1 MPEWMLPGLALVV
14 ALAAVALC
22 LWQRRELRALR
33 VCLEERLD
41 AVAQRQELAQQSISG
56 LTAGALG
63 MDRRLRRVEATE
75 KWLSDRQETIENQQ
89 AAEQPYS
96 QAIRLVQQGASARRL
111 VEELA
116 LSESEAELLV
126 RLHGLHDSA
135 A

>member
-1 MPEWMLPGLALVV
+1 MPEWVLPGLALAV
-14 ALAAVALC
+14 ALAALALS
-22 LWQRRELRALR
+22 LWQWRELRALR
-33 VCLEERLD
+33 ACLQERLD
-41 AVAQRQELAQQSISG
+41 AVARRQELAQQSISG

-111 VEELA
+111 VEELS

-126 RLHGLHDSA
+126 RLHGLRDSA

>member
-1 MPEWMLPGLALVV
+1 MPEWVLLGLALAVAV
-14 ALAAVALC
+14 AALALS
-22 LWQRRELRALR
+22 LWQWRELRALR
-33 VCLEERLD
+33 ACLQERID

-126 RLHGLHDSA
+126 RLHGLRDSA

>member
-1 MPEWMLPGLALVV
+1 MPEWVLPGLALAVALV
-14 ALAAVALC
+14 ALALS
-22 LWQRRELRALR
+22 LWQWRELRVLR
-33 VCLEERLD
+33 ACLQERLD
-41 AVAQRQELAQQSISG
+41 TVAQRQELAQQSISG

-126 RLHGLHDSA
+126 RLHGLRDSA